1 MNNLE
6 ERQSF
11 FSPKLEVGHIIY
23 YKTFFDNERRV
34 RVTNFADEKNGQKVF
49 TAVETDSGR
58 KVWGYQDQITKNL
71 GHEFQE
77 TEK

>member
-6 ERQSF
+6 KRQSF
-11 FSPKLEVGHIIY
+11 FSPTLEVGHIIY

-34 RVTNFADEKNGQKVF
+34 RVTGVEDEKNGQKVF
-49 TAVETDSGR
+49 IAVETDSDR

-77 TEK
+77 IEK